1 MPGKVRSKKRQSKQR
16 QTKQRLRQSK
26 QRKSKPK
33 KRQTRKKKMN
43 KYMIAKEKARKSNN
57 GRGAESFVYNGITYK
72 RAETKTGMVIY
83 KRS

>member
-1 MPGKVRSKKRQSKQR
+1 MPGKVRSKKRQSRVRLSKQR
-16 QTKQRLRQSK
+16 Q
-26 QRKSKPK
+26 SKPK

>member
-16 QTKQRLRQSK
+16 QSK
-26 QRKSKPK
+26 QRQTKPK
-33 KRQTRKKKMN
+33 KRQTKKKKMN
-43 KYMIAKEKARKSNN
+43 KYMIAKEKARKANN